1 MITIIDYGMGNLR
14 SVEKAFEK
22 VGFPAQITDD
32 PRRVATAEHLVLPGV
47 GAFCDCMNNLRSGG
61 FIDPINEFIASERP
75 FLGICL
81 GLQLLFSGSEEFGSH
96 EGLGIIPGTVKRFAS
111 DMPMDDTDSG
121 QTLKVPHMGWNQIKH
136 SDSPLFKGIKQGSYV
151 YFVHSYYVQ
160 PEDNKFIAATTDYG
174 IEFCS
179 AICRD
184 NVMATQFHPEKSQQ
198 VGLAMLKNFGE
209 L

>member
-22 VGFPAQITDD
+22 VGFSAQITDD

>member
-22 VGFPAQITDD
+22 VGFAAQITDD
-32 PRRVATAEHLVLPGV
+32 PRRVATAERLVLPGV
-47 GAFCDCMNNLRSGG
+47 GAFCDCMSNLRTGG
-61 FIDPINEFIASERP
+61 FIDPINEFVASGRP

-81 GLQLLFSGSEEFGSH
+81 GLQLLFSASEEFGSH

-111 DMPMDDTDSG
+111 DMPVAST

-136 SDSPLFKGIKQGSYV
+136 SDIPLFKGVKQGSYV
-151 YFVHSYYVQ
+151 YFVHSFYVQ
-160 PEDNKFIAATTDYG
+160 PDDSNVIAATTDYG
-174 IEFCS
+174 IDFCS

-184 NVMATQFHPEKSQQ
+184 NVMATQFHPEKSQL
-198 VGLAMLKNFGE
+198 VGLSMLKNFGE